1 MATTTKSHASN
12 WTRDAGQQ
20 TAAASAPVRA
30 WAAIGALLLLAE
42 TFILVKWVT
51 GPNLQRVGT
60 GPDSPPDWMKAAL
73 NIGQVAFSV
82 GCLACFYGFLVRPWL
97 RERRV
102 TIDGILCVGFFTAG
116 MFDPLSNFSSHW
128 FTYNSYLLNW
138 GSPMTEI
145 PGVTA
150 LNTASANQAL
160 SLPLIPTGYVV
171 VFVLCSILGSNIMRA
186 AKHRWPS
193 LGPMGLIAICFTCM
207 ALLDIVVEGLF
218 FMRLGFWSYA
228 GGHLPLFFADTYYK
242 YPLQVLIGSGIFFSV
257 GPCLRYFVNDRG
269 ETLGERG
276 LSRLA
281 VSARRRT
288 VLRFLAVV
296 GTLHVSLLGLYH
308 MPQAVLTNSSPAWP
322 KDVQTRSYFTHGL
335 CGPIVDRACP
345 GPGVPN
351 NRPGA
356 PYVDY
361 EGRLVSPRR
370 R

>member
-1 MATTTKSHASN
+1 MAVTVERPARTPRQA
-12 WTRDAGQQ
+12 
-20 TAAASAPVRA
+20 AAASSPVTA
-30 WAAIGALLLLAE
+30 WATIGAVLLALE

-51 GPNLQRVGT
+51 GPNFQRVGT
-60 GPDSPPDWMKAAL
+60 GPDSPPDWMKAVL
-73 NIGQVAFSV
+73 NIGQVAFSA

-145 PGVTA
+145 PGVTS
-150 LNTASANQAL
+150 LNTAGANQAL
-160 SLPLIPTGYVV
+160 SFPLIPAGYVV
-171 VFVLCSILGSNIMRA
+171 VFVLCSILGCTIMRA
-186 AKHRWPS
+186 AKRRWPR
-193 LGPMGLIAICFTCM
+193 LGPLGLIGICFACM

-228 GGHLPLFFADTYYK
+228 GGHAPLFFGDTYYK

-276 LSRLA
+276 VGNLALTPRLKIA
-281 VSARRRT
+281 
-288 VLRFLAVV
+288 LRFLAVIA
-296 GTLHVSLLGLYH
+296 TLHLSLLVLYH
-308 MPQAVLTNSSPAWP
+308 MPQAVIANSASAWP
-322 KDVQTRSYFTHGL
+322 KDVQMRSYFTHGL
-335 CGPIVDRACP
+335 CGPIADRACP

-351 NRPGA
+351 TRPGA
-356 PYVDY
+356 PYMDY
-361 EGRLVSPRR
+361 EGRLVTGGD
-370 R
+370 